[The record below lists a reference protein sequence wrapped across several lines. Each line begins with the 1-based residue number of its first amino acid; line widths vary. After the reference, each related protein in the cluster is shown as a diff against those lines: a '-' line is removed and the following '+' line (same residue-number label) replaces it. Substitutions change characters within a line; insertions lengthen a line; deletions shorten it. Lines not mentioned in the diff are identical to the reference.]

1 MPRYGLLLVVLAAA
15 ALDAQSGSNQST
27 AGGPSQNPPASPAVS
42 AVAAASQPRKVELV
56 ASPTPRD
63 LDEPFLGGASD
74 AAGIFR
80 VITLCDPVDCLGEA
94 PRLVWVNGKLTVH
107 FPDSYGKPAAEPKD
121 ATRK

>member
-1 MPRYGLLLVVLAAA
+1 
-15 ALDAQSGSNQST
+15 
-27 AGGPSQNPPASPAVS
+27 VS
-42 AVAAASQPRKVELV
+42 AVAAASEPRKVELV

-63 LDEPFLGGASD
+63 LDEPFLWGASD
-74 AAGIFR
+74 AAGMFR
-80 VITLCDPVDCLGEA
+80 VITLCDPVDCLGEP

>member
-15 ALDAQSGSNQST
+15 AVDAQSGSNQST
-27 AGGPSQNPPASPAVS
+27 AGGPSQTPPASPAVS

-94 PRLVWVNGKLTVH
+94 PRLVCVNGKLTVH